1 MLPRLQLGFA
11 IQVAHAG
18 RRPARPTLAGLR
30 LEFEGLELD
39 VRFAFLDFLRPFEEV
54 PVLLVQPFD
63 LGLEVRLHVGQFLL
77 SGAERLLLPSD
88 VFRVGPDGGFFHL
101 RVLEKFRVLLRPVID
116 AFLRFLDSRRLSV
129 DLRGPLSQRRF
140 LVRNRLFSRHELSL
154 AILVHPA
161 LTLELLVDPRRV
173 LVPFAELALE
183 RPEFDLLLADLLLL
197 GEDLGLP
204 FFQLSDPGRLRRR
217 GRAPEPLRFHAD
229 LGILQLQFL
238 LLLQEG
244 RTGRVE

>member
-1 MLPRLQLGFA
+1 MC
-11 IQVAHAG
+11 VAVEVSHAG

-129 DLRGPLSQRRF
+129 DLRGPLSQGRF
-140 LVRNRLFSRHELSL
+140 LVRNRLFPRHELGLS
-154 AILVHPA
+154 ILVHPA

-183 RPEFDLLLADLLLL
+183 RPEFDLLLL

-229 LGILQLQFL
+229 LGILQLQLL